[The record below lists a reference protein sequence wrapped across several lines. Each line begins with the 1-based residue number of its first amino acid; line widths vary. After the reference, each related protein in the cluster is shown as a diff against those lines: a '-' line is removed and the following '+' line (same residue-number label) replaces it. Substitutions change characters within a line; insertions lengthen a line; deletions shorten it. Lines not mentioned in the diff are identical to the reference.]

1 MPADVERRLPQ
12 KALAERPAFR
22 CSPAAP
28 ALAQLTVLAR
38 PPVVA
43 AGALVFGV
51 LLGLAADA
59 QVHPRDRLAARLG
72 DGVAALLTM
81 GEARASVQTAA
92 GALHR
97 IVHRAVDLFL
107 NRAVSGPTIGHG

>member
-1 MPADVERRLPQ
+1 MTPAN
-12 KALAERPAFR
+12 
-22 CSPAAP
+22 P

-43 AGALVFGV
+43 AGAQVFGV

-59 QVHPRDRLAARLG
+59 QAYTRYCLAARFG
-72 DGVAALLTM
+72 DGVAAFLAM
-81 GEARASVQTAA
+81 GEACPSMQTAA
-92 GALHR
+92 GTLHR

-107 NRAVSGPTIGHG
+107 NRAVSGPPIGHG

>member
-1 MPADVERRLPQ
+1 MPGDVELGLRQWL
-12 KALAERPAFR
+12 EIGPAFTR
-22 CSPAAP
+22 S

-59 QVHPRDRLAARLG
+59 QAHSRYHLTACLG
-72 DGVAALLTM
+72 DGVAAFFAM
-81 GEARASVQTAA
+81 GEARAPMQTAA

-107 NRAVSGPTIGHG
+107 NRAVSGPTIGHD